1 MCSSSTAVWILM
13 VLQMF
18 HVVHAGQFSII
29 PPQNPTIGFLG
40 EEVIL
45 PCQLTTKTISESI
58 SIDIHWMFMKS
69 SEKISVKS
77 YGGKNKE
84 DMQDGRY
91 QDRADLFYNELNR
104 GNMSLKLKNSQI
116 SDQGKYICMVSL
128 GDWYDEAVVELNL
141 TANGAEPA
149 IALELYKGQGIGLT
163 CSSSGWYPKPQ
174 VLWLDSK
181 GKPQTEKAEA
191 TNIQQEPGGTFSV
204 SSSFTTEQGADNE
217 VSCKIINSILQ
228 TESESRIL
236 ISDDF
241 YPSTSPWLPPF
252 IIILLHSLS
261 LTAFLVYALI
271 QSYQTVSQSVEKKN
285 AIKAEQEHLNHAID
299 IGRTTSQTAVA
310 DLQKRSARLTDELDF
325 RRAQS
330 LAASVILDPDYKH
343 PEVTISENNRV
354 AQLKPPTAGQP
365 VTAPFVMGKEGY
377 AAGKHYWEVKVGDRL
392 DWELGVL
399 TQAARDK
406 AKKEMSVDSL
416 GEEFWTLRSCRGG
429 LFSGKD
435 KIEKKD
441 VSCLV
446 IGMFLDQQDAR
457 TISFYNAELMFHMNS
472 IPIQSEEKLFPF
484 FSFGKAAEDKDQSV
498 LEIVPVS
505 VIVRSN
511 NFR

>member
-1 MCSSSTAVWILM
+1 MAT
-13 VLQMF
+13 VLKSKGLNGLKNRLNGPLAMITK
-18 HVVHAGQFSII
+18 ARGQFSFIL
-29 PPQNPTIGFLG
+29 PPNLTIGFLG
-40 EEVIL
+40 KEVIL
-45 PCQLTTKTISESI
+45 PCQLTTETISESI
-58 SIDIHWMFMKS
+58 SIDIHWIFEKS
-69 SEKISVKS
+69 SEKINVKS

-116 SDQGKYICMVSL
+116 SDQGKYTCMVSL
-128 GDWYDEAVVELNL
+128 GDWFDELDVELNL

-191 TNIQQEPGGTFSV
+191 TNIQQEPGGTFNV
-204 SSSFTTEQGADNE
+204 
-217 VSCKIINSILQ
+217 
-228 TESESRIL
+228 
-236 ISDDF
+236 F

-252 IIILLHSLS
+252 IIILLLS
-261 LTAFLVYALI
+261 LCLTIFLVYKLI

-310 DLQKRSARLTDELDF
+310 DLQKRSARLTEELDF
-325 RRAQS
+325 RRAQC
-330 LAASVILDPDYKH
+330 LAASVILDPDCKH
-343 PEVTISENNRV
+343 PEVTISESNRI

-399 TQAARDK
+399 TQASRDK

-416 GEEFWTLRSCRGG
+416 GEEFWTLRSCRGD

-435 KIEKKD
+435 KINKIE
-441 VSCLV
+441 VSYSV
-446 IGMFLDQQDAR
+446 IGIFLDQQDAR
-457 TISFYNAELMFHMNS
+457 TISFYNALLMFHMCS

-484 FSFGKAAEDKDQSV
+484 FSFGKAAEDKDQSP
-498 LEIVPVS
+498 LEIIPVS
-505 VIVRSN
+505 VTVHSN
-511 NFR
+511 NFQ